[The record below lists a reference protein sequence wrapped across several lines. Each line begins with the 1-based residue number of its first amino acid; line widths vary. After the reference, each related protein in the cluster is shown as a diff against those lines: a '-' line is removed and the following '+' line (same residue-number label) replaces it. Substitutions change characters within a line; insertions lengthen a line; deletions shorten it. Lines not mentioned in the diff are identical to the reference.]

1 MKFKRKILPIKEHKK
16 SKSKRISLKAME
28 EWNKMQFKKSD
39 KNKFK
44 RKSTIRKLY
53 IQCESTGGA
62 IANQN
67 LREQA
72 QEMIERINEKSKREP
87 VLELLPEE
95 ISKDKYL

>member
-1 MKFKRKILPIKEHKK
+1 MKFKRKIPPTKEHKK
-16 SKSKRISLKAME
+16 SKSKRVSLKAME
-28 EWNKMQFKKSD
+28 WWNKMALKKSN

-44 RKSTIRKLY
+44 RKPSMRKLW

-67 LREQA
+67 LRERA
-72 QEMIERINEKSKREP
+72 QEIIEAINSKSKKEP
-87 VLELLPEE
+87 ILELLHEE

>member
-1 MKFKRKILPIKEHKK
+1 MKFKRKIPSVEERKK
-16 SKSKRISLKAME
+16 GKSKRISLKAMKG
-28 EWNKMQFKKSD
+28 WNNLNIKKSN

-44 RKSTIRKLY
+44 RKPTIRKLY

-67 LREQA
+67 LRERA

-95 ISKDKYL
+95 IIKDKYL